1 MLHLAVSLDIN
12 PYDYEKYQSQMS
24 SELKKEYCLIVAGN
38 YFDETEAEDALRE
51 SFIDEY
57 CESTGNFRVHNFDEI
72 DVAGGIALGDL
83 SVEMVEDEI
92 FEISSQNSTRRMN
105 EQRAKLLADALK
117 RHDMF
122 EEVRIE
128 QLTT

>member
-1 MLHLAVSLDIN
+1 MDT
-12 PYDYEKYQSQMS
+12 KR
-24 SELKKEYCLIVAGN
+24 EYCLIVEGN

-51 SFIDEY
+51 PFIDEY

-72 DVAGGIALGDL
+72 EVAGGIALGDL
-83 SVEMVEDEI
+83 AISMIEDAV
-92 FEISSQNSTRRMN
+92 FEISSQNSTRQMN
-105 EQRAKLLADALK
+105 EQRAKLLADVLK

-122 EEVRIE
+122 DDVRVE